1 MGLKLLPRGPAVG
14 GRSLPR
20 REKPPLSHFTPSFR
34 RLLPLLPLKDDGDSK
49 DEHDDSESDG
59 GAGGGDERDDDGAL
73 LLPMMASGLPQV
85 NRSAAGPA
93 GLHQVDGGGPG
104 RAAGAGGEAAAAG
117 WVKSHYVE

>member
-20 REKPPLSHFTPSFR
+20 GEKPPLSHFTPSFR
-34 RLLPLLPLKDDGDSK
+34 QLHPLLPLKDDGDSK

-59 GAGGGDERDDDGAL
+59 GAGGGDECDDDGML

-85 NRSAAGPA
+85 NRSAAGLA
-93 GLHQVDGGGPG
+93 GLHQVDGGGLG
-104 RAAGAGGEAAAAG
+104 
-117 WVKSHYVE
+117 